1 MGPTTR
7 CFRIVVRTF
16 LAIEVPFMRVHCVTL
31 FCALASI
38 AAFLGLTALVPNRA
52 PASKK
57 AEWQP
62 LFNGKDLSG
71 FYTWLP
77 STGRNKDPKGVF
89 KVHDGMI
96 HILDIPVTGER
107 QEFGYI
113 ATEREY
119 SHYRVRFQYKW
130 GKKKFPPRDKAK
142 RDSGILYHF
151 VGEDRIWPMS
161 LECQVQE
168 GDTGDFF
175 MVGGT
180 QITTTVVSTEERP
193 LRFDPMGVK
202 WVQRGGRIVKSET
215 VDSLTDWNT
224 VEVVVNGAEEAVH
237 IVNGKVVNRGWD
249 LRRPAPDD
257 RNKMIPLD
265 RGRILFQAEGAEVFY
280 RNIEI
285 QILD

>member
-1 MGPTTR
+1 MRSFSTHR
-7 CFRIVVRTF
+7 LLSL
-16 LAIEVPFMRVHCVTL
+16 LALPCLALCV
-31 FCALASI
+31 
-38 AAFLGLTALVPNRA
+38 AAFFAEPTEARRR
-52 PASKK
+52 

-77 STGRNKDPKGVF
+77 STGRNNDPKGVF

-96 HILDIPVTGER
+96 HILDIPVTGEK

-130 GKKKFPPRDKAK
+130 GQKKFPPRDKAK

-151 VGEDRIWPMS
+151 VGEDKIWPMS

-180 QITTTVVSTEERP
+180 QITTTVTSLEERP
-193 LRFDPMGVK
+193 RRFDPMGVK

-224 VEVVVNGAEEAVH
+224 VEVVVNGAEEAAH
-237 IVNGKVVNRGWD
+237 FVNGKLVNRGWD

-257 RNKMIPLD
+257 PERMIPLE

>member
-1 MGPTTR
+1 MAPLGEEPDDSL
-7 CFRIVVRTF
+7 VRF
-16 LAIEVPFMRVHCVTL
+16 EVHEMSRSRL
-31 FCALASI
+31 SI
-38 AAFLGLTALVPNRA
+38 AHLLAVVAAVSLVVCGVAVPGHAKRV
-52 PASKK
+52 P
-57 AEWQP
+57 EWQP
-62 LFNGKDLSG
+62 LFNGRDLSG

-119 SHYRVRFQYKW
+119 SRYRIRFQYKW
-130 GKKKFPPRDKAK
+130 GKKKFPPRDRAK

-180 QITTTVVSTEERP
+180 QITTTVVSTEQRP
-193 LRFDPMGVK
+193 LKFDPMGVR
-202 WVQRGGRIVKSET
+202 WVQRGGRIVKAQT

-237 IVNGKVVNRGWD
+237 IVNGKLVNRGRD
-249 LRRPAPDD
+249 LRRPAPD
-257 RNKMIPLD
+257 NPKKMIPLE

-285 QILD
+285 QLLD